1 MGRTFAGAVAL
12 GLGLL
17 SPAAA
22 IAHDGEE
29 TLNLVRPNVGPPLY
43 THGVDTR
50 GEMSTPVAARAASG
64 VIGFSPG
71 SAEREP
77 VCSSGYAM
85 QVLYARVAD
94 GRGHYRR
101 SVRQIR
107 SAVGRMDAVLNAESL
122 ASGGPTA
129 DYRVRCDAAASIS
142 VGRFVSSGTGFG
154 GVVSSARAA
163 GYQSAASDYLIFLD
177 ASVGNACG
185 TAAIRNDER
194 LVASNA
200 SNTGGG
206 YGVIYG
212 DCWSNET
219 PMHEAGHMMGAVQY
233 GAPHSTGSG
242 AHCFQEND
250 VMCYT
255 PDGGDLGQSAASE
268 DCPGSQRF
276 DCGFDDYFDS
286 APEPGEYLA
295 THWNLGSPLNHW
307 IALNAAPAGANPTGL
322 TTSLLGAGRSSAR
335 TSEVAAAP
343 GQWRYFALSL
353 SGIARR
359 LSVTVDEAPAGIE
372 LYLRSRRNPDSQ
384 HNACRAAVR
393 GGAAICRIA
402 HPRGGPW
409 VAGVQNV
416 GASAGASYEITVR
429 VKR

>member
-1 MGRTFAGAVAL
+1 MRRIFVGAVAL

-22 IAHDGEE
+22 IGHDGEE
-29 TLNLVRPNVGPPLY
+29 TLKLVRPNVGTPLY

-50 GEMSTPVAARAASG
+50 GEMSTPVTARAASG
-64 VIGFSPG
+64 EIGFSAG

-85 QVLYARVAD
+85 QVLYARVAG
-94 GRGHYRR
+94 GRSHYRR
-101 SVRQIR
+101 SVGQIR
-107 SAVGRMDAVLNAESL
+107 SAVRRMDAVLNADSL

-142 VGRFVSSGTGFG
+142 VDRFVSSGTSFG
-154 GVVSSARAA
+154 AAVSSARAA

-185 TAAIRNDER
+185 TASIRHDGR

-200 SNTGGG
+200 NNAGGG
-206 YGVIYG
+206 YGVVYG

-255 PDGGDLGQSAASE
+255 PDGGDLNQSATSE
-268 DCPGSQRF
+268 DCPGFQRF

-295 THWNLGSPLNHW
+295 THWNLGSPLNRW
-307 IALNAAPAGANPTGL
+307 IAFNAAPAGANPTGL

-353 SGIARR
+353 SGIARS
-359 LSVTVDEAPAGIE
+359 LSVTVDDAPAGIE
-372 LYLRSRRNPDSQ
+372 LYLRSRRNPDSE

-393 GGAAICRIA
+393 GGAAACRIA
-402 HPRGGPW
+402 HPRGGSW